1 MRIQETKIYTF
12 NELSDESKEKALDNC
27 RDTNVF
33 YGGEWYD
40 GVIYTCKDVAKAL
53 GVSTD
58 AIHFSGF
65 SSQGVGA
72 CFTGTYEYRKGWR
85 AELKAYA
92 PINKDL
98 LEIGNAL
105 QEAQRKAFYS
115 IVARIAHRGYYSHSG
130 CMIIDSDTGAGTFD
144 SDGIRDALRLLADWM
159 YSSLEAE
166 YDYLTSDEA
175 VRESILAN
183 EYEFTENGI
192 STPATPATPSNIKNQ
207 GCQVDD

>member
-12 NELSDESKEKALDNC
+12 DELSDESKEKALDNC
-27 RDTNVF
+27 RDINTF
-33 YGGEWYD
+33 DGSEWYD

>member
-40 GVIYTCKDVAKAL
+40 GVIYTCKGVAKTL
-53 GVSTD
+53 GIDVDS
-58 AIHFSGF
+58 IHFSGF

-72 CFTGTYEYRKGWR
+72 CFTGTYEYHKGWR
-85 AELKAYA
+85 TELKAYA

-98 LEIGNAL
+98 LAICVAL
-105 QEAQRKAFYS
+105 QEAQRKAFYT
-115 IVARIAHRGYYSHSG
+115 IVARIAHRGHYSHSG
-130 CMIIDSDTGAGTFD
+130 CMAIDVDASCSFD
-144 SDGIRDALRLLADWM
+144 SDEIQGALRLLADWM

-175 VRESILAN
+175 VRESIIAN
-183 EYEFTENGI
+183 EYEFTENGER
-192 STPATPATPSNIKNQ
+192 A
-207 GCQVDD
+207 